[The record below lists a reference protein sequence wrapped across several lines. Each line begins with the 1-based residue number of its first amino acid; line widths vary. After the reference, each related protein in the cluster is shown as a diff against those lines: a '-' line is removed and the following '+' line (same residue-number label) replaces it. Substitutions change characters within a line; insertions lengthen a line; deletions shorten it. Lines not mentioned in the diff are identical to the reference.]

1 MLLGFIFSILTAT
14 YSLSSTTLVEVSGD
28 VPTGSTYTYE
38 RSATSGQKG
47 QMTEGNS
54 TRLHLE
60 GWDGCTIHSIDLQ
73 MHSNKSSGRGSLQV
87 CVGEDVIWSVVDETF
102 SSPNSS
108 RMTFICSRRI
118 NSFWCFSMRSLTL
131 F

>member
-38 RSATSGQKG
+38 RTATSGQKG

-54 TRLHLE
+54 TRLH
-60 GWDGCTIHSIDLQ
+60 
-73 MHSNKSSGRGSLQV
+73 
-87 CVGEDVIWSVVDETF
+87 
-102 SSPNSS
+102 
-108 RMTFICSRRI
+108 
-118 NSFWCFSMRSLTL
+118 
-131 F
+131 